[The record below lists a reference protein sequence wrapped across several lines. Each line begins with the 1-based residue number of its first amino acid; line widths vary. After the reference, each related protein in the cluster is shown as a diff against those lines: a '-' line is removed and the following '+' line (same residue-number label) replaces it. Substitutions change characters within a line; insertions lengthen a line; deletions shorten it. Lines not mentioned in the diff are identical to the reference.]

1 MNRLERVESILRGLE
16 PEHLEVIDETYLHKG
31 HREASDAEYTHI
43 KITIS
48 DIYSDNI
55 LVQKHR
61 KIKNLLKNEFES
73 GLHSVTI
80 SFK

>member
-1 MNRLERVESILRGLE
+1 MNRLERIESILRSLK
-16 PEHLEVIDETYLHKG
+16 PQYLEVIDETYLHKG
-31 HREASDAEYTHI
+31 HGEATDAEYTHI

-48 DIYSDNI
+48 DIYRENM

-61 KIKNLLKNEFES
+61 KIKNLLKKEFES